1 MERGGNRT
9 FKLILEYDGTGF
21 AGWQVQPGKRTV
33 QGELERALCELA
45 NFPECLRLEPPS
57 PVGTPLHR
65 GGEGSYGP
73 RAGLAGE
80 RGIKVT
86 AAGRTDAGVHATGQV
101 VSFTMNWRHGAE
113 KLAAALNGLLPED
126 VAVVAAG
133 EAPAG
138 FDARRW
144 AMSRKYRYTF
154 LLRAVRSPLDE
165 RTSWR
170 LFPGVDAAAMR
181 RACAPFRGRH
191 DFTAFT
197 TKAAAA
203 GGAVRLVTMCAL
215 SRDGER
221 LYLDVTG
228 EAFLRHMVRFMAGA
242 VAAVGQGRATVGDI
256 RRALKGTGSAPA
268 APAPAAPAPARGL
281 TLVSVEYGPEKAR
294 GLTPTS
300 VGGGRRGLT
309 PTTVG
314 YGYGR
319 EKARHRGAI
328 VRPRV
333 S

>member
-1 MERGGNRT
+1 
-9 FKLILEYDGTGF
+9 
-21 AGWQVQPGKRTV
+21 
-33 QGELERALCELA
+33 
-45 NFPECLRLEPPS
+45 
-57 PVGTPLHR
+57 
-65 GGEGSYGP
+65 
-73 RAGLAGE
+73 
-80 RGIKVT
+80 
-86 AAGRTDAGVHATGQV
+86 
-101 VSFTMNWRHGAE
+101 MNWRHGAD

-170 LFPGVDAAAMR
+170 LFPGVDVAAMR

-203 GGAVRLVTMCAL
+203 GGAVRLVTKCAL

-242 VAAVGQGRATVGDI
+242 VVAVGQGRAGVGDI
-256 RRALKGTGSAPA
+256 RRALKGTGTSPA
-268 APAPAAPAPARGL
+268 VPAPARGL
-281 TLVSVEYGPEKAR
+281 TLVSVEYGPGKAGGLTPTSVGDGRR

-309 PTTVG
+309 PTSVG
-314 YGYGR
+314 EGR